1 MSKAGQILSG
11 LRIQSHGSPF
21 SGTVSPLSP
30 LSRNR
35 LFLIPE
41 LHKNA
46 MQTSFLAC
54 NKYEFTE
61 MLSQSREV
69 HLEDLQISL

>member
-1 MSKAGQILSG
+1 M
-11 LRIQSHGSPF
+11 
-21 SGTVSPLSP
+21 
-30 LSRNR
+30 
-35 LFLIPE
+35 E
-41 LHKNA
+41 
-46 MQTSFLAC
+46 TSFLAC